1 MTEVANALKH
11 PCLKAIRDLPSTE
24 ASLNLSVLIWQVCLF
39 YLYFN
44 NKTHFLFKGKVYYL
58 IRVFKPRVIALHR
71 DLRDELRRHANLG
84 ELLKVYYK
92 DLSGLANFFFKL
104 TFEL

>member
-1 MTEVANALKH
+1 MPLKRLFREMTAVANALKH

-44 NKTHFLFKGKVYYL
+44 NKTHFIFKGKVYYL
-58 IRVFKPRVIALHR
+58 IRVFKTKGHCASP
-71 DLRDELRRHANLG
+71 
-84 ELLKVYYK
+84 
-92 DLSGLANFFFKL
+92 GLARR
-104 TFEL
+104 TP